1 MFSQVL
7 TATVGT
13 GTKQLCVLIVFIQP
27 RGVMPTKNNVGV
39 FRVCF
44 GMRYITKIANQT
56 LLANVAY
63 RVIKKVL
70 YLRLNVSIC
79 IYVHVYG

>member
-1 MFSQVL
+1 
-7 TATVGT
+7 
-13 GTKQLCVLIVFIQP
+13 
-27 RGVMPTKNNVGV
+27 MPAKNNVGV